1 MSMKSSVTN
10 MILSLGTITIVA
22 GALLAWVYDTTKGP
36 IAKAE
41 TEKQVQAIRD
51 VAPAFDNNPMES
63 KQAITVDGD
72 TEAVTVYPAIKDG
85 QLVGAAVESYTN
97 SGFSGHFTVMYG
109 FDADGKVNGFT
120 VLSHAETPGLGAK
133 MGEWFK
139 DSNVPS
145 RNVIG
150 HDPATENMTVSKDG
164 GSVDAITAATIT
176 SRAFLDALKRAH
188 SAFIQYRD
196 SAGSK

>member
-1 MSMKSSVTN
+1 MSMKSSITN
-10 MILSLGTITIVA
+10 MVLSLGAITIIA
-22 GALLAWVYDTTKGP
+22 GALLAWVYDTTKEP

-51 VAPAFDNNPMES
+51 VAPAFDNNPMDS
-63 KQAITVDGD
+63 KTEVTVDGD
-72 TEAVTVYPAIKDG
+72 TEAVIVYPATNGG

-97 SGFSGHFTVMYG
+97 SGFSGHFTVMFG

-120 VLSHAETPGLGAK
+120 VLKHEETPGLGAK

-139 DSNVPS
+139 DENVPA

-150 HDPATENMTVSKDG
+150 HDPAADNMTVSKDG

-176 SRAFLDALKRAH
+176 SRAFLDALRRAH
-188 SAFIQYRD
+188 TAFVQYRD